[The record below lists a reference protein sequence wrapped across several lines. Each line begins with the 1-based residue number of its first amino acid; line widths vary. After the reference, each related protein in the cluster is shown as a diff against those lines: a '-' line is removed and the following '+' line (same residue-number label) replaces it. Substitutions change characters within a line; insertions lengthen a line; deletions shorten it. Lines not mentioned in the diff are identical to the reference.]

1 MIQKLT
7 KLILISFLIIYFTA
21 CNDSLQNNKNEKNKQ
36 IEYKSN
42 LPMPELEEKHINQYF
57 KLSTV
62 INAKSDPI
70 PATQIGYAYANKLQD
85 YEKAL
90 EWFEY
95 SNSMKPTAD
104 NSAYACYVLQEM
116 KQYDKAIKWCND
128 SIIQESNKEALF
140 MLGTI
145 YEDTQKYDK
154 AIEYYKLSANKG
166 YVNAMNNLG
175 FVYNEKLKDYN
186 LAEQWYLK
194 AVKKRNYTAFN
205 NIALFYHEDLHDDIK
220 ASAYA
225 IALIGNK
232 YSYQSV
238 MNLLKKDWQIPND
251 IIQKGYELQLT
262 SDEFPI
268 KYKENLNL
276 E

>member
-1 MIQKLT
+1 MRINILAKISVILLLT
-7 KLILISFLIIYFTA
+7 ISFSA
-21 CNDSLQNNKNEKNKQ
+21 CEDKAVKETQTQEVKYKASLPIPKWDE
-36 IEYKSN
+36 N
-42 LPMPELEEKHINQYF
+42 LSSEMGKYATLWHTSKH
-57 KLSTV
+57 
-62 INAKSDPI
+62 DPI

-85 YEKAL
+85 YQKAL

-175 FVYNEKLKDYN
+175 FIYNEKLKDFKQ
-186 LAEQWYLK
+186 AEQWYLK
-194 AVKKRNYTAFN
+194 AVKQRNYTAFN
-205 NIALFYHEDLHDDIK
+205 NIALFYHEDLRDDIK

-232 YSYQSV
+232 FSYRSV
-238 MNLLKKDWQIPND
+238 INLLKKDWQIPNET
-251 IIQKGYELQLT
+251 IKKGYELQLT

-268 KYKENLNL
+268 KYKGDLGL
-276 E
+276 

>member
-1 MIQKLT
+1 MTNKFIK
-7 KLILISFLIIYFTA
+7 ILLPIFITLSFSA
-21 CNDSLQNNKNEKNKQ
+21 CEEKSSQENKSQE
-36 IEYKSN
+36 IVYIAT
-42 LPMPELEEKHINQYF
+42 LPMPEWDKI
-57 KLSTV
+57 
-62 INAKSDPI
+62 AKSKLDGYTANWHDAKHDPI

-251 IIQKGYELQLT
+251 IIQKGYELQLS